1 MQTSTG
7 RLEIDKKYPKISFQ
21 FTKSFANIMGSDFDF
36 TKIDLRIV
44 HEIPFLSGQRSSF
57 TLQGGLALGDVPLTH
72 LYSIAPNNL
81 NKDSMLKRITFAGK
95 NSFETMY
102 FNEFFSSKYITFQA
116 KHTFNKVKL
125 AYKIKPLISVVTRMA
140 IGTMD
145 KPQQH
150 IGLEYK
156 TLEKGFLESG
166 VEANSIYKGFGLT
179 FFFRY
184 GSYGLPKLEDNLAL
198 KISYVLDLGF

>member
-7 RLEIDKKYPKISFQ
+7 RLEIDKKHPKISFQ

-44 HEIPFLSGQRSSF
+44 HEIPFLSGQTTSLI
-57 TLQGGLALGDVPLTH
+57 LQGGLALGDIPLTH

-145 KPQQH
+145 QPQQH
-150 IGLEYK
+150 VGLEYK

-184 GSYGLPKLEDNLAL
+184 GPYGLPKLEDNLAL